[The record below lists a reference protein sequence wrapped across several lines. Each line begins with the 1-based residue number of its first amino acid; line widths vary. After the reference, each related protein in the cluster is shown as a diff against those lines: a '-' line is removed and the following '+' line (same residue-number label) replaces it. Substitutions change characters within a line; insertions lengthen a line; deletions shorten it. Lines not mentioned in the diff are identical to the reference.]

1 MSRSQRIFASVA
13 VVSLAAGAASAQ
25 TLSDARSVSP
35 GQAVAQSTFAAET
48 ACRDTFK
55 DTTQNTES
63 CIEAVEQ
70 AIRDLGAYQLY
81 MSENRGSIYMN
92 ENFGEVGN
100 EISVRPD
107 DVNRMGRMALADDVY
122 DQASQLDLKL
132 ENGLEGAILDADRTL
147 KGIFVYAR
155 ADSLGTHPEAQNIG
169 NVIVGLATQLQAEQ
183 AAAPIEPN

>member
-1 MSRSQRIFASVA
+1 MSLSQRIFAGVA
-13 VVSLAAGAASAQ
+13 AVGLTVGAASAQ
-25 TLSDARSVSP
+25 TLSDSSPVSP
-35 GQAVAQSTFAAET
+35 GQAVAQSTYAAET
-48 ACRDTFK
+48 ACRATVN
-55 DTTQNTES
+55 DTTQNTEG
-63 CIEAVEQ
+63 CVEAVEQ
-70 AIRDLGAYQLY
+70 ALRDLGAYQLY

-100 EISVRPD
+100 EIRVRPD

-122 DQASQLDLKL
+122 AKASELDLTL
-132 ENGLEGAILDADRTL
+132 DNGLEGAILDADRTL

-183 AAAPIEPN
+183 EVAPIEPN